1 MKQIN
6 TVQIATLALAGWL
19 GTGLLCAAG
28 TSRPAADRSGGDRAE
43 NETRAVA
50 EARHSTQADSTDK
63 QPAWLGVAVE
73 ETPEALSAQL
83 GLEPGVGLMVLQV
96 SPDSPAAKAGLKRND
111 VLAELAGHAL
121 AHPAQLRRVV
131 QARRPGET
139 VELVFYR
146 AGKRQKVSVTLDQ
159 APGSAGLGED
169 WGAPDKPWREWQRQ
183 WRDLGWGDLWRD
195 FGKQF
200 REQWGRFSTEG
211 SDKIHQETE
220 RSLDQARQALQ
231 DALRRM
237 SNAQPRIQV
246 EIERSIEQ
254 ARNALEEAARQMSNA
269 WKSLPRPA
277 GPLKDLLKGGVSVDK
292 NASVVVRTK
301 GETVRSIVKSDDWGT
316 VVIVGPPLR
325 LTAHDKD
332 GHLLFE
338 GEIETP
344 EQRAKV
350 PPELWERV
358 EPLLEQPAGPRRPGK
373 TAPSAPSAKPGRLL

>member
-1 MKQIN
+1 MKQSN

-28 TSRPAADRSGGDRAE
+28 TSSPAADRSGGDRAE
-43 NETRAVA
+43 SEARAVV
-50 EARHSTQADSTDK
+50 EVRDSTQADSTDK
-63 QPAWLGVAVE
+63 QRAWLGVAVE
-73 ETPEALSAQL
+73 EAPEALSAQL

-96 SPDSPAAKAGLKRND
+96 SPDSPAAKAGLKKND

-121 AHPAQLRRVV
+121 AHPAQLRRLV
-131 QARRPGET
+131 QARQPGET

-146 AGKRQKVSVTLDQ
+146 AGKRQKVSVTLDK
-159 APGSAGLGED
+159 APASTGLGED
-169 WGAPDKPWREWQRQ
+169 WEAIEKPLREWQRQ

-195 FGKQF
+195 FAKQF

-211 SDKIHQETE
+211 SDKIRKEVE

-231 DALRRM
+231 EATRRM
-237 SNAQPRIQV
+237 SNAQPRIQG

-254 ARNALEEAARQMSNA
+254 ARKALEEAARQMSNA
-269 WKSLPRPA
+269 WRSLPRPG

-292 NASVVVRTK
+292 NASVVVRTQ
-301 GETVRSIVKSDDWGT
+301 GETVRSIVKADDQGT

-332 GHLLFE
+332 GNLLFE

-350 PPELWERV
+350 PPEVWKRV
-358 EPLLEQPAGPRRPGK
+358 EPLLDES
-373 TAPSAPSAKPGRLL
+373 PSARPSRKTQPGRRSVKPDQTL